1 MSNKVDYKQI
11 ANNNFNNVMEMY
23 IPKQENI
30 SDDIKNPKKA
40 PKNSVKKDIIKEDVK
55 QDKKAKKIEG
65 NFFTFKLD
73 DDVYD
78 YIKNIDTILIIDSV
92 MQGKVN
98 KKTKTD
104 YINDLIREDLKKRL
118 KIDASEQDSKKWI
131 DAYKKY
137 ANKYGLDK

>member
-11 ANNNFNNVMEMY
+11 ANNNFNEVMESY
-23 IPKQENI
+23 IPKQVNI
-30 SDDIKNPKKA
+30 SEDKKETKKPVKNSGKSSDKIKN
-40 PKNSVKKDIIKEDVK
+40 VKT
-55 QDKKAKKIEG
+55 KKIEG

-73 DDVYD
+73 DDVYN

-104 YINDLIREDLKKRL
+104 YINDLIRDDLKKRL
-118 KIDASEQDSKKWI
+118 NIKASEQDSSKWI
-131 DAYKKY
+131 DAYNEY
-137 ANKYGLDK
+137 AKKYGLDK

>member
-11 ANNNFNNVMEMY
+11 ANNNFNEVMESY
-23 IPKQENI
+23 IPKQVNVSE
-30 SDDIKNPKKA
+30 DKKETKK
-40 PKNSVKKDIIKEDVK
+40 PVKNSVKSSDKVK
-55 QDKKAKKIEG
+55 NVKTKKIEG

-73 DDVYD
+73 DDVYN

-104 YINDLIREDLKKRL
+104 YINDLIRDDLKKRL
-118 KIDASEQDSKKWI
+118 NIKASEQDSSKWI
-131 DAYKKY
+131 DAYNEY
-137 ANKYGLDK
+137 AKKYGLDK

>member
-11 ANNNFNNVMEMY
+11 ANNNFNEVMESY
-23 IPKQENI
+23 IPKQVNI
-30 SDDIKNPKKA
+30 SEDKKETKK
-40 PKNSVKKDIIKEDVK
+40 PVKNSVKSSDKVK
-55 QDKKAKKIEG
+55 NVKTKKIEG

-73 DDVYD
+73 DDVSD

-104 YINDLIREDLKKRL
+104 YINDLIRDDLKKRL
-118 KIDASEQDSKKWI
+118 NIKASEQDSSKWI
-131 DAYKKY
+131 DAYNEY
-137 ANKYGLDK
+137 AKKYGLDK

>member
-11 ANNNFNNVMEMY
+11 ANNNFNEVMESY
-23 IPKQENI
+23 IPKQVNI
-30 SDDIKNPKKA
+30 SEDKKETKK
-40 PKNSVKKDIIKEDVK
+40 PVKNSVKSSDKVK
-55 QDKKAKKIEG
+55 NVKTKKIEG

-73 DDVYD
+73 DDVYN

-104 YINDLIREDLKKRL
+104 YINDLIRDDLKKRL
-118 KIDASEQDSKKWI
+118 NIKASEQDSSKWI
-131 DAYKKY
+131 DAYNEY
-137 ANKYGLDK
+137 AKKYGLDK

>member
-11 ANNNFNNVMEMY
+11 ANNNFNEVMESY
-23 IPKQENI
+23 IPKQVNVSE
-30 SDDIKNPKKA
+30 DKKETKK
-40 PKNSVKKDIIKEDVK
+40 PVKNSVKSSDKIKNVK
-55 QDKKAKKIEG
+55 TKKIEG

-73 DDVYD
+73 DDVYN

-104 YINDLIREDLKKRL
+104 YINDLIRDDLKKRL
-118 KIDASEQDSKKWI
+118 NIKASEQDSSKWI
-131 DAYKKY
+131 DAYNEY
-137 ANKYGLDK
+137 AKKYGLDK